1 MASALS
7 PPTLF
12 QAAATALNPAHS
24 AAARDAQDIY
34 KVAVQN
40 VRQKPKHQKLSQEI
54 VDKITN
60 ASTIEELAQTAGTAI
75 SRDRFWRAEARW
87 KKAKSVVNTFGRFK
101 DALDQYA
108 QAGKV
113 QLSC

>member
-1 MASALS
+1 MATAVY

-12 QAAATALNPAHS
+12 QVAATALNPAYT

-34 KVAVQN
+34 KIAVQN
-40 VRQKPKHQKLSQEI
+40 VRQKPEHQKLSQEL

-60 ASTIEELAQTAGTAI
+60 ASTIEELAQTAGTEV
-75 SRDRFWRAEARW
+75 SHDRFWRAEASW
-87 KKAKSVVNTFGRFK
+87 KRAKSVVNTFGRFK

-108 QAGKV
+108 QAGTV
-113 QLSC
+113 QSLC